1 MNDLGREEEAI
12 KDYTKAVDINP
23 QYEFAYVNRGKY

>member
-12 KDYTKAVDINP
+12 KDYAKAVDINP
-23 QYEFAYVNRGKY
+23 QYEFAYVNRV